1 MYAPA
6 PPTPARASRIRQRVT
21 PYALLLLPCALVIL
35 ALGYPMAR
43 QLVMSFQ
50 EFGMAQQFGQPPEW
64 VGLNNYLS
72 ILSDSY
78 FWVVTGRTLVFTAG
92 AAGATMIIG
101 VGLAVLM
108 QRVSSAVRV
117 ILQLTLI
124 FAWATPVIAAVAIW
138 RLMVDHRHGVVNDV
152 LAGIGLSGFQGFH
165 WLQANTF
172 TFLVVGAVVVIW
184 ASTPLVALATYAAL
198 TQVDDEVLEA
208 AQLDGADLART
219 LWHVV
224 LPIIKPVLIL
234 LAILQV
240 IWDLRV
246 FPQIYSLQQGA
257 GSTSETN
264 LLGTYIY
271 HTGVGGGSYG
281 MASALAMIMLL
292 LLILLT
298 WRYVRMLS
306 RQGDLT

>member
-1 MYAPA
+1 MTAP
-6 PPTPARASRIRQRVT
+6 TASRTLRSAKRRQQLT
-21 PYALLLLPCALVIL
+21 PYLLLLLPAGLVIL

-50 EFGMAQQFGQPPEW
+50 EFGFAQQFGQPPDW
-64 VGLNNYLS
+64 VGAENYLT
-72 ILSDSY
+72 ILSDPY
-78 FWVVTGRTLVFTAG
+78 FWNVTARTLGFTAV
-92 AAGATMIIG
+92 AAGATMVIG
-101 VGLAVLM
+101 IGLAVLM
-108 QRVSSAVRV
+108 QRVAPSVRV
-117 ILQLTLI
+117 ALQLSLI

-138 RLMVDHRHGVVNDV
+138 RLMADHRHGVVNEV
-152 LAGIGLSGFQGFH
+152 LTFLGLSGFEGFH
-165 WLQANTF
+165 WLQASTY
-172 TFLVVGAVVVIW
+172 TFLLVGATVVIW

-198 TQVDDEVLEA
+198 TQVDDSVVEA
-208 AQLDGADLART
+208 AQLDGASLPRL

-224 LPIIKPVLIL
+224 LPIIKPVLVL

-246 FPQIYSLQQGA
+246 FAQIYSLQQDA
-257 GSTSETN
+257 GGTRDTN

-271 HTGVGGGSYG
+271 HTGIGGGDYG

-292 LLILLT
+292 ILVVLS
-298 WRYVRMLS
+298 WRYIRILG